1 MIIFAISLSKF
12 KTLTVSVINLLNLQE
27 QAVMPFIMTLFKM
40 SESMRNEITEIN
52 TFIYFRT

>member
-12 KTLTVSVINLLNLQE
+12 KTLTVSVISLLNLQE

-52 TFIYFRT
+52 TFI